1 MSRRVNG
8 DKWFSNMWVVVSKKQ
23 LKNPNATV
31 CAEGELEKQ
40 GTQAKKQL
48 KTPTVTACYNRRSVN
63 KVVRIPI
70 SSRFPKK
77 EKSVDSL
84 DPEEVREH
92 ANT

>member
-1 MSRRVNG
+1 MVFKYVGN
-8 DKWFSNMWVVVSKKQ
+8 KVEKQ

-31 CAEGELEKQ
+31 CTEGELKKQ

-48 KTPTVTACYNRRSVN
+48 KTPTVTACYSRRSIN
-63 KVVRIPI
+63 KVVRIPK

-84 DPEEVREH
+84 DPKGGKGACKH
-92 ANT
+92 LATGIMT

>member
-1 MSRRVNG
+1 
-8 DKWFSNMWVVVSKKQ
+8 MWVVVSKKQ

-31 CAEGELEKQ
+31 CAVGELEKKQ
-40 GTQAKKQL
+40 GAQAKKQL

-63 KVVRIPI
+63 KMVRIPI

-77 EKSVDSL
+77 EKKSVDSL
-84 DPEEVREH
+84 DQEEVREH

>member
-1 MSRRVNG
+1 MVFKYVGSGVE
-8 DKWFSNMWVVVSKKQ
+8 KQ

-31 CAEGELEKQ
+31 CAEGELKKQ

-63 KVVRIPI
+63 KVVRIPK

-77 EKSVDSL
+77 EKIGGL
-84 DPEEVREH
+84 TRPKGGKGACKH
-92 ANT
+92 LANGIMA

>member
-31 CAEGELEKQ
+31 CAEGELKKE

-48 KTPTVTACYNRRSVN
+48 KTPSVTACYNRRSVK
-63 KVVRIPI
+63 KVVRIPR

-84 DPEEVREH
+84 DQEEVREH

>member
-1 MSRRVNG
+1 
-8 DKWFSNMWVVVSKKQ
+8 MWVIMSKKQ

-31 CAEGELEKQ
+31 CAEGELKKQ

-63 KVVRIPI
+63 KVVRIPK

-84 DPEEVREH
+84 DQREVKEH